1 MTDFDAPLG
10 RNTTLGAPDPDSA
23 PDPNYLPDQVS
34 ESAART
40 LPSTRAGG
48 QDDMSSD

>member
-1 MTDFDAPLG
+1 MPLWDE
-10 RNTTLGAPDPDSA
+10 TPLWDTAPDPDYL
-23 PDPNYLPDQVS
+23 PDPDYPDYLPDQVS

-48 QDDMSSD
+48 QDDVSSN